1 MPKIFNLFKGIKK
14 AERLI
19 AKVADKEYRKRVKR
33 E

>member
-1 MPKIFNLFKGIKK
+1 MLKIFNLFKGIKK

-19 AKVADKEYRKRVKR
+19 VKVANKEYRKRAER